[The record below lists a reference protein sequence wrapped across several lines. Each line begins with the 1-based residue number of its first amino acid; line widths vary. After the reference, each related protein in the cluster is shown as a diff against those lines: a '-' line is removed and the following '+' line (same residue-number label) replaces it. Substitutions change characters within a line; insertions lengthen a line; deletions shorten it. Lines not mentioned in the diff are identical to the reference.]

1 MSDIKITEVNCRSV
15 LNRSRIPG
23 IDYTL
28 NPYTGCLHG
37 CVYCYARFM
46 TRFSKCG
53 LPWRKFCE
61 VKVNTDAVLAKQ
73 LLKAKK
79 GRVSLSTVTDPYQGP
94 ERKYQLT
101 RASLIRLA
109 EAGFPVSI
117 LTKSDLVQRDL
128 DVLKSF
134 NRESCDVG
142 FSLISPDDAV
152 RAAFEP
158 GAPAIQSRF
167 EAIKTLHQAGIRTW
181 VFLAPVLPVITEKG
195 LPELAES
202 ISGFAD
208 RVLVDGLNIKC
219 GNWQGINTILSAR
232 YPSQLAEWRAAL
244 FSEKK
249 KGSYYSCLAGRI
261 RICFARK
268 GIRVEFC

>member
-1 MSDIKITEVNCRSV
+1 MEETRIIEVNCRSI

-23 IDYTL
+23 IDYTV

-46 TRFSKCG
+46 TRFSKTG
-53 LPWRKFCE
+53 LPWGKFCE
-61 VKVNTDAVLAKQ
+61 VKVNADVVLAKQ
-73 LLKAKK
+73 LLKAEK
-79 GRVSLSTVTDPYQGP
+79 GQVSLSTVTDPYQGP

-117 LTKSDLVQRDL
+117 LTKSDLVLRDL
-128 DVLKSF
+128 DVLKRF
-134 NRESCDVG
+134 EEGSCEVG
-142 FSLISPDDAV
+142 FSIISSDDAV

-219 GNWQGINTILSAR
+219 GNWQGINRILTAR
-232 YPSQLAEWRAAL
+232 FPSHLDEWRAVL
-244 FSEKK
+244 FSEKNK
-249 KGSYYSCLAGRI
+249 ESYYSSLADRI
-261 RICFARK
+261 RILFARK
-268 GIRVEFC
+268 GIAVEFC